1 MNLDYYAIGLSVG
14 VVFAVLL
21 CAILRLVQKRKDGNC
36 QKEEYDER
44 QIIARGV
51 AYRNGM
57 FAMFIYN
64 AIYAVLDLSEIV
76 WCETFVGLS
85 IGVMVGAA
93 VYSITAIR
101 RDAYLAFNKNMK
113 SWVTLGVLIV
123 VSNLISGII
132 AIADHRIIV
141 DGKLATSSISIMV
154 AVLWLAVLITQII
167 HNRRSAAELTEDE
180 E

>member
-93 VYSITAIR
+93 VYS
-101 RDAYLAFNKNMK
+101 

-154 AVLWLAVLITQII
+154 AVLWLAVLVTQII
-167 HNRRSAAELTEDE
+167 HNRRSAAELAEDE

>member
-1 MNLDYYAIGLSVG
+1 
-14 VVFAVLL
+14 
-21 CAILRLVQKRKDGNC
+21 
-36 QKEEYDER
+36 
-44 QIIARGV
+44 
-51 AYRNGM
+51 
-57 FAMFIYN
+57 
-64 AIYAVLDLSEIV
+64 
-76 WCETFVGLS
+76 
-85 IGVMVGAA
+85 
-93 VYSITAIR
+93 
-101 RDAYLAFNKNMK
+101 MK
-113 SWVTLGVLIV
+113 SWVTLGVLMV

>member
-1 MNLDYYAIGLSVG
+1 
-14 VVFAVLL
+14 
-21 CAILRLVQKRKDGNC
+21 
-36 QKEEYDER
+36 
-44 QIIARGV
+44 
-51 AYRNGM
+51 
-57 FAMFIYN
+57 
-64 AIYAVLDLSEIV
+64 
-76 WCETFVGLS
+76 
-85 IGVMVGAA
+85 MVGAA

-113 SWVTLGVLIV
+113 SWVTLGVLMV

-154 AVLWLAVLITQII
+154 AVLWLAVLVTQII
-167 HNRRSAAELTEDE
+167 HNRRSAAELAEDE

>member
-101 RDAYLAFNKNMK
+101 RDAYLA
-113 SWVTLGVLIV
+113 
-123 VSNLISGII
+123 
-132 AIADHRIIV
+132 HRIIV

-154 AVLWLAVLITQII
+154 AVLWLAVLVTQII
-167 HNRRSAAELTEDE
+167 HNRRSAAELAEDE

>member
-21 CAILRLVQKRKDGNC
+21 YLVLRLVQKRKDDGE
-36 QKEEYDER
+36 KGKYDER
-44 QIIARGV
+44 QIVAQGV

-76 WCETFVGLS
+76 WCETFVGLFL
-85 IGVMVGAA
+85 GVMVGAA
-93 VYSITAIR
+93 VYAITAIR

-123 VSNLISGII
+123 ASNLISGIF
-132 AIADHRIIV
+132 AIADHRMIV
-141 DGKLATSSISIMV
+141 DGKLATGSIGIMV
-154 AVLWLAVLITQII
+154 AVLWLAVLVTQII
-167 HNRRSAAELTEDE
+167 HNRRSAEELAEDE
-180 E
+180 D

>member
-101 RDAYLAFNKNMK
+101 
-113 SWVTLGVLIV
+113 
-123 VSNLISGII
+123 
-132 AIADHRIIV
+132 HRIIV

-154 AVLWLAVLITQII
+154 AVLWLAVLVTQII
-167 HNRRSAAELTEDE
+167 HNRRSAAELAEDE